1 MKRFISA
8 PITLATLALLSVL
21 ANPAQA
27 RMEKIGDLESGVAVS
42 SDASFLT
49 QPGRELL
56 RTWILLDYKDE
67 QRFDGSGSPLN
78 PTPPTRYRSRKD
90 YVQVDCRHNTYTEL
104 ATQMFPDTEGK
115 GAVVFESTYT
125 RSPMPR
131 FATPSSHEG
140 VVLLF
145 LCKGERPTN

>member
-1 MKRFISA
+1 MK
-8 PITLATLALLSVL
+8 TLVLQRLLLTALALVM
-21 ANPAQA
+21 AGAVQA

-56 RTWILLDYKDE
+56 RTWILLDYRDE

-78 PTPPTRYRSRKD
+78 PTPAARYRSRKD

-104 ATQMFPDTEGK
+104 ATQMFPETEGK
-115 GAVVFESTYT
+115 GTVVFESTYT

-131 FATPSSHEG
+131 VATPSSHEG